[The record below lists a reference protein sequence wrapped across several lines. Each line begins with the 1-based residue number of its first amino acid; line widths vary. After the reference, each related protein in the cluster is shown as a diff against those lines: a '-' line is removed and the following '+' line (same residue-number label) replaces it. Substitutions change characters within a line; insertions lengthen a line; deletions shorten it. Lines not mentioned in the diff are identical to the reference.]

1 MSEKVLKITK
11 DNGTIHIAPLNRKAA
26 LQHQNNLRPE
36 TKKWSIEEITEEEA
50 KNLPYKEKDFVP
62 LSAKS
67 IVASKDAEIEQ
78 LKKKLAQFQSAVQG
92 GSENPGAT
100 TSVGMEWRAA
110 VAKVGELTT
119 IDEVNAF
126 INGEGRKSIVEA
138 ANAKI
143 EELSK

>member
-1 MSEKVLKITK
+1 
-11 DNGTIHIAPLNRKAA
+11 
-26 LQHQNNLRPE
+26 
-36 TKKWSIEEITEEEA
+36 
-50 KNLPYKEKDFVP
+50 
-62 LSAKS
+62 
-67 IVASKDAEIEQ
+67 
-78 LKKKLAQFQSAVQG
+78 
-92 GSENPGAT
+92 
-100 TSVGMEWRAA
+100 MEWRAA